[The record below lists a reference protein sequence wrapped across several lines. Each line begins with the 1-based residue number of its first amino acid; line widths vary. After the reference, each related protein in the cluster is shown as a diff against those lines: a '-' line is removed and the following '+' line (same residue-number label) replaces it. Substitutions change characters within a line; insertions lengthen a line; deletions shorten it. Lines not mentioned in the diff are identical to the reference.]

1 MTANDLLLVGCE
13 PRQIERIR
21 RELARLDGFE
31 VFEVETAEVAAQL
44 VTPEGPALVVVA
56 LDSSDE
62 PGAFGELVETCTVA
76 EHARP
81 VVFVSDIYDEETAR
95 ALFEFGATDY
105 LSECDHLDQI
115 APIAAT
121 LTGALE
127 LGEPPSRPKSAAR
140 LFPMRVLEFQGAA
153 PIA

>member
-13 PRQIERIR
+13 PRRLEGIR
-21 RELARLDGFE
+21 RELARLGEFE
-31 VFEVETAEVAAQL
+31 VFAVETAEIAAQL

-62 PGAFGELVETCTVA
+62 PGTFGELVEICTVA

-81 VVFVSDIYDEETAR
+81 VVFVSDIYDEATAR
-95 ALFEFGATDY
+95 ALFAFGATDY
-105 LSECDHLDQI
+105 LSESDHFDQI

-121 LTGALE
+121 LTGALDS
-127 LGEPPSRPKSAAR
+127 GEAPSRPKTAAR
-140 LFPMRVLEFQGAA
+140 LFSMPVLDLQQVA